1 MTVTTEPTLTGV
13 TVPSTERRSGRIP
26 VWLGWSLAVVALVAA
41 AAFVTVAIQSD
52 EPATVSPATVE
63 PATAHAGIIE
73 NGSPTA
79 VDHPP
84 RSLASPAPAPPA
96 SRPVAGGSHSLII
109 EYGSPTAV
117 DHAAEEA
124 RNG

>member
-1 MTVTTEPTLTGV
+1 M
-13 TVPSTERRSGRIP
+13 
-26 VWLGWSLAVVALVAA
+26 WLGWSLAVVALMAA
-41 AAFVTVAIQSD
+41 AVFVTVAVQSD
-52 EPATVSPATVE
+52 EPTTVSPATVE

-73 NGSPTA
+73 NGSPIA
-79 VDHPP
+79 VDHAAEVARFTRPGAAGV
-84 RSLASPAPAPPA
+84 AS
-96 SRPVAGGSHSLII
+96 VAGGSHSLII